1 MVIDTLAPLTNANLS
16 GYHYHED
23 SLMTF
28 SQIETPT
35 PARPMD
41 TYSVSTPYGV
51 VTISDGGR
59 KITFELYSDVRQS
72 RHNTALFTYVQHLLK
87 NGLIRF
93 NTDHLNIPGRDKT
106 LSLTRGKA
114 KLDLAYVKNGK
125 LHECELK
132 TSREIGLD
140 ITAIQ
145 LKELSKYCEQLIVL
159 VPRGCIEEMST
170 ILNMINLTRLITI
183 QPYDSF
189 EDEE

>member
-1 MVIDTLAPLTNANLS
+1 
-16 GYHYHED
+16 
-23 SLMTF
+23 MTF

-41 TYSVSTPYGV
+41 TYSVSTPFGI

-72 RHNTALFTYVQHLLK
+72 RHNTALFTYVQYLLK
-87 NGLIRF
+87 SGLTRF
-93 NTDHLNIPGRDKT
+93 NTDHLSIPGRDKT

-114 KLDLAYVKNGK
+114 KLDLVYVKNGK

-145 LKELSKYCEQLIVL
+145 LKELAKYCEQLAVL
-159 VPRGCIEEMST
+159 VPRGCMEEMST
-170 ILNMINLTRLITI
+170 LLNMINLARLITI

-189 EDEE
+189 DDEE